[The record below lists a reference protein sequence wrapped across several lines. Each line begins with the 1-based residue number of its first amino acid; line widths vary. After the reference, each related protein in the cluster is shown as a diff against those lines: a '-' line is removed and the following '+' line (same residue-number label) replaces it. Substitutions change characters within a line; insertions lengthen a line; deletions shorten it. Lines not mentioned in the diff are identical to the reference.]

1 MAVVYY
7 YGLFHI
13 IYKNVC
19 QYPALPLSSE
29 RGSALPPRT
38 YRNAKDGR
46 AAAPMISDDPI
57 TSGTVT
63 DSLKSTMPSTILNTI
78 SRSPITP
85 PMLASIYLYPST
97 TAQNPRMPEK
107 AYAIMANHES
117 DRAGTT

>member
-7 YGLFHI
+7 YGLFHS

-38 YRNAKDGR
+38 YRNAKAGR

-57 TSGTVT
+57 
-63 DSLKSTMPSTILNTI
+63 
-78 SRSPITP
+78 SRGPITP

-117 DRAGTT
+117 DRAGTS